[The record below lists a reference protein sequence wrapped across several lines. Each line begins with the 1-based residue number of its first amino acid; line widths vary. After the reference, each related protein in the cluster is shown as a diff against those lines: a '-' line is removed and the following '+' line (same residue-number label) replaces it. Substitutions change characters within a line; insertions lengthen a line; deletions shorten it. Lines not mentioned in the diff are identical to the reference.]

1 MRLFRSIGTLAIAA
15 LFASACAT
23 SGGPARNDGIFSR
36 VQPGMTKDDVRG
48 IAGVPDE
55 EMPFPLSHTTSW
67 GYYYFETFGYYAVFS
82 ATFGPDGRVVST
94 FVRRLNDGGD
104 HGGK

>member
-1 MRLFRSIGTLAIAA
+1 MTLKRHLLALAATALIAA
-15 LFASACAT
+15 GCAT
-23 SGGPARNDGIFSR
+23 VGGPARNDEIFSR
-36 VQPGMTKDDVRG
+36 IHTGMTRDDVRR
-48 IAGVPDE
+48 IAGPPDE
-55 EMPFPLSHTTSW
+55 EMPFPMSHTTSW

-104 HGGK
+104 HGV

>member
-1 MRLFRSIGTLAIAA
+1 MRLAHRLLSLTTAI
-15 LFASACAT
+15 LVVVGCAT
-23 SGGPARNDGIFSR
+23 ARGPARNDEVFSR
-36 VQPGMTKDDVRG
+36 VSVGMTQEDVRR
-48 IAGVPDE
+48 IAGPPDE
-55 EMPFPLSHTTSW
+55 QMPFPLSHTTSW

-104 HGGK
+104 HGT

>member
-1 MRLFRSIGTLAIAA
+1 MKLASRLLAFAAAA
-15 LFASACAT
+15 LVAVGCAT
-23 SGGPARNDGIFSR
+23 ARGPARSDLIFSR
-36 VQPGMTKDDVRG
+36 IQVGMTEDDVRR
-48 IAGVPDE
+48 IAGPPDE
-55 EMPFPLSHTTSW
+55 QMPFPLSHTTSW

-104 HGGK
+104 HGV